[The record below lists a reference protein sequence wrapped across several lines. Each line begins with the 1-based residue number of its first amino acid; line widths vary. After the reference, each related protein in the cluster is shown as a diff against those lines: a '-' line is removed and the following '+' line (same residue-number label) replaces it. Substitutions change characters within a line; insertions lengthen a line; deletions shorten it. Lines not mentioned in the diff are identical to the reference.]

1 MNRSPVVAFC
11 LALLAALFASPA
23 LAATFTVS
31 NTNDSG
37 AGSFRQALLDANLAA
52 GADTIAFAIPGAGL
66 HTITLTSLL
75 PLITSPVV
83 IDGYTQAGSS
93 ANTNPMN
100 AGINTVLQVELTGA
114 QVSLFFSA
122 GSDGSTVRGL
132 VINGSS
138 NDKIVSQV
146 SNFTVTG
153 NFLGTN
159 ATGTAA
165 ASGSFGGFGVRIDP
179 PAINARIG
187 GPNPADRNLI
197 AGNSQGGIILP
208 FPSTTGHL
216 IQGNYVGTDV
226 TGTSP
231 LNLGTPLG
239 LANIGGASV
248 LGNLISGNVGGGMGL
263 FDNNIVQGNLIGTKR
278 DGVSALANGNFG
290 GIILQGSGSTIG
302 GAGAGQG
309 NVIAFNVNNG
319 IDSQIQVSGN
329 RITQNSIHSNTS
341 IGISLV
347 NSGTPLANDAGDAD
361 TVPGN
366 HGQNYPVITSVAIAA
381 GTATIS
387 GTINSNANTPLH
399 LEFFANTACD
409 ASGNGEGQ
417 SFIGA
422 TDVTTDGSGNA
433 SFAALAF
440 AVPLGQGVITSTATS
455 STGDTS
461 EFSVCAAAASGATS
475 TSLASSVN
483 PSTVGQSVTFTATV
497 TGASPTGTVQF
508 KNGAANLGS
517 PVTLNGSGMA
527 ALATAALTQGSHAIT
542 VVYGGD
548 LNNAS
553 STSPVLT
560 QVVNALPVGAT
571 TTALASSLNPSTL
584 GQAVTF
590 TATVTGASPTGSV
603 QFFNGASSLGT
614 SALAGS
620 VATLTTSALTQGSHT
635 ITAVYS
641 GDASNATST
650 SPAVQQV
657 VNAGGGG
664 PPPPPET
671 VVPIP
676 TMSELALLLLAAL
689 VAAGGVAGVR
699 RYRR

>member
-11 LALLAALFASPA
+11 LALLAVLFAAPA

-52 GADTIAFAIPGAGL
+52 GADTIVFAIPGAGL

-75 PLITSPVV
+75 PVITGPVV

-100 AGINTVLQVELTGA
+100 AGINAVLQIELTGT
-114 QVSLFFSA
+114 QVSLVFQP

-138 NDKIVSQV
+138 NDKIDGQS
-146 SNFTVTG
+146 SNLTVTG

-159 ATGTAA
+159 AIGTAVG
-165 ASGSFGGFGVRIDP
+165 SGAFGGFGVRIEGS
-179 PAINARIG
+179 AANATIG

-216 IQGNYVGTDV
+216 IQGNYIGTDV
-226 TGTSP
+226 TG
-231 LNLGTPLG
+231 NVALG
-239 LANIGGASV
+239 LGEGLALMANASV
-248 LGNLISGNVGGGMGL
+248 LGNLVSGNPDGGINL
-263 FDNNIVQGNLIGTKR
+263 LDNAVLRGNLIGTAR
-278 DGVSALANGNFG
+278 DGTSALPNGNFG
-290 GIILQGSGSTIG
+290 GISIDGNGSTIG
-302 GAGAGQG
+302 GSGAGEG

-319 IDSQIQVSGN
+319 IASFTNLSGN

-341 IGISLV
+341 IGITLL
-347 NSGTPLANDAGDAD
+347 NGGTPLPNDAGDAD

-399 LEFFANTACD
+399 LEFFANAACD
-409 ASGNGEGQ
+409 ASGNGEGH

-455 STGDTS
+455 SAGDTS
-461 EFSVCAAAASGATS
+461 EFSVCAAAVSGATS
-475 TSLASSVN
+475 TSLASSLN
-483 PSTVGQSVTFTATV
+483 PSTLGQSVTFTATV

-508 KNGAANLGS
+508 KNGAANLGG
-517 PVTLNGSGMA
+517 PVTLNGSGIA
-527 ALATAALTQGSHAIT
+527 ALATSALTQGSHAIT
-542 VVYGGD
+542 AVYGGD
-548 LNNAS
+548 VNNAS

-560 QVVNALPVGAT
+560 QIVNASAVGAT
-571 TTALASSLNPSTL
+571 TTALTSSLNPSTL

-614 SALAGS
+614 TTLAGGT
-620 VATLTTSALTQGSHT
+620 ATLTTSALTQGTHA
-635 ITAVYS
+635 ITAAYS
-641 GDASNATST
+641 GDASNAAST

-657 VNAGGGG
+657 VNAGGG
-664 PPPPPET
+664 PPPPPGT
-671 VVPIP
+671 VQPIP
-676 TMSELALLLLAAL
+676 TMSELALLLLGAL
-689 VAAGGVAGVR
+689 VAAGGVAGMR

>member
-11 LALLAALFASPA
+11 LALLAVLFAAPA

-52 GADTIAFAIPGAGL
+52 GADTIVFAIPGAGL

-75 PLITSPVV
+75 PVITGPVV

-100 AGINTVLQVELTGA
+100 AGINAVLQIELTGT
-114 QVSLFFSA
+114 QVSLVFQP

-138 NDKIVSQV
+138 NDKIDGQS
-146 SNFTVTG
+146 SNLTVTG

-159 ATGTAA
+159 AIGTAVG
-165 ASGSFGGFGVRIDP
+165 SGAFGGFGVRIEGS
-179 PAINARIG
+179 AANATIG

-208 FPSTTGHL
+208 LPSTTGHL
-216 IQGNYVGTDV
+216 IQGNYIGTDV
-226 TGTSP
+226 TG
-231 LNLGTPLG
+231 NVALG
-239 LANIGGASV
+239 LGEGLVLMANASV
-248 LGNLISGNVGGGMGL
+248 LGNLVSGNPDGGINL
-263 FDNNIVQGNLIGTKR
+263 LDNAVLRGNLIGTAR
-278 DGVSALANGNFG
+278 DGTSALPNGNFG
-290 GIILQGSGSTIG
+290 GISIDGNGSTIG
-302 GAGAGQG
+302 GSGAGEG

-319 IDSQIQVSGN
+319 IASFTNLSGN

-341 IGISLV
+341 IGITLL
-347 NSGTPLANDAGDAD
+347 NGGTPLANDAGDAD

-399 LEFFANTACD
+399 LEFFANAACD

-422 TDVTTDGSGNA
+422 NNVTTDGSGNA

-461 EFSVCAAAASGATS
+461 EFSVCAAAVSGATS
-475 TSLASSVN
+475 TSVASSLN
-483 PSTVGQSVTFTATV
+483 PSTLGQSVTFTATV

-508 KNGAANLGS
+508 KNGAANLGG
-517 PVTLNGSGMA
+517 PVTLNGSGIA
-527 ALATAALTQGSHAIT
+527 ALATSALTQGSHAIT
-542 VVYGGD
+542 AVYGGD
-548 LNNAS
+548 VNNAS

-560 QVVNALPVGAT
+560 QIVNASAVGAT
-571 TTALASSLNPSTL
+571 TTALTSSLNPSTL

-614 SALAGS
+614 TTLAGGT
-620 VATLTTSALTQGSHT
+620 ATLTTSALTQGTHA
-635 ITAVYS
+635 ITAAYS
-641 GDASNATST
+641 GDASNAAST

-657 VNAGGGG
+657 VNAGGG
-664 PPPPPET
+664 PPPPPGT
-671 VVPIP
+671 VQPIP
-676 TMSELALLLLAAL
+676 TMSELALLLLGAL
-689 VAAGGVAGVR
+689 VAAGGVAGMR